1 MLLKKD
7 VLVYFVIGFAMFS
20 YLNVPI
26 LGIAIFGV
34 CLAYIIVTME
44 NKNKQT
50 VSKEVSIDDDF

>member
-1 MLLKKD
+1 
-7 VLVYFVIGFAMFS
+7 LVYFVIGFAMFS